1 MALADQIL
9 VFRIRSAW
17 HEMARLYNDMAAQY
31 GGTLSNAFI
40 LLTINEKD
48 GTPVTKIAPKMGM
61 KPNSLSR
68 ILKSME
74 DQELIFRK
82 KDEKDKR
89 QVFIC
94 LTEYGR
100 GMRRVALDAVFELNE
115 KLVKDL
121 SKEQISAFF
130 DVMDQVPVAVSKT
143 QEILDAKKRAKAEA
157 KAREQETTGQLSD
170 DQTV

>member
-1 MALADQIL
+1 MENFMALAEQIV

-40 LLTINEKD
+40 LLTINEKE

-74 DQELIFRK
+74 DQQLIYRK
-82 KDEKDKR
+82 KDQKDKR

-94 LTEYGR
+94 LTDLGR
-100 GMRRVALDAVFELNE
+100 DMRRVALEAVFELND
-115 KLVKDL
+115 KLVKGL
-121 SKEQISAFF
+121 SKEQIAAFY
-130 DVMDQVPVAVSKT
+130 DVMDQVPLAVDLMK
-143 QEILDAKKRAKAEA
+143 QELDEKKAAKAKKA
-157 KAREQETTGQLSD
+157 L
-170 DQTV
+170 DQD

>member
-1 MALADQIL
+1 MENFMALAEQIV

-40 LLTINEKD
+40 LLTINEKE

-68 ILKSME
+68 VLKSME
-74 DQELIFRK
+74 DQQLIYRK
-82 KDEKDKR
+82 RDQKDKR

-94 LTEYGR
+94 LTDLGR
-100 GMRRVALDAVFELNE
+100 DMRRVALEAVFELND
-115 KLVKDL
+115 KLVKGL
-121 SKEQISAFF
+121 NKEQISAFF
-130 DVMDQVPVAVSKT
+130 DVMDQVPLAVENMKK
-143 QEILDAKKRAKAEA
+143 ELDEKKAAKAQ
-157 KAREQETTGQLSD
+157 KAREE
-170 DQTV
+170 